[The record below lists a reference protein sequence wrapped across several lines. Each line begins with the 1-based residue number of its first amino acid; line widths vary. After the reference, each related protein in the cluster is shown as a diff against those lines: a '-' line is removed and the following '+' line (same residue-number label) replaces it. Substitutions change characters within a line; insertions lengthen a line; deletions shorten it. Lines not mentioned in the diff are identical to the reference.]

1 MVLKELHMKA
11 KTATRETIRELGVK
25 DSVNLNFQVGDTVAV
40 SLRIVE
46 GDKERLQIFEGD
58 VIAMHNNG
66 ASTSFTVRKISAN
79 SVSVERIFPLYS
91 PLIESIKFV
100 RRGKTRRAKMYY
112 MRTRV
117 GKAARVEEQILTREQ
132 KEQIINKK

>member
-1 MVLKELHMKA
+1 MKA
-11 KTATRETIRELGVK
+11 KIATRETIRDLGVK
-25 DSVNLNFQVGDTVAV
+25 DSVTLNFRIGDTVAV
-40 SLRIVE
+40 SQRIVE

-79 SVSVERIFPLYS
+79 AVSVERIFPLYS
-91 PLIESIKFV
+91 PLIESVKFV

-112 MRTRV
+112 MRSRV

-132 KEQIINKK
+132 KEQLVTK

>member
-1 MVLKELHMKA
+1 MKA